1 MSIFFSALKATR
13 PKQWLKNGLVVASP
27 LMSGDI
33 FTPSIL
39 FLTLLGFFSFTA
51 ASASIYLLNDVM
63 DAALDREHPKKRFR
77 PIASGELPV
86 KAAIFLMALLMLLAL
101 VIPIVIANVSFL
113 VVIATYL
120 VLQVGY
126 CLWWKHVALIDI
138 AIISSGFLL
147 RAIGGAMITGIGISE
162 WFLLVAAFG
171 SFFIAAGKRYSEY
184 VEVSQRAPGTLS
196 SSRKVLTEYT
206 KSYLR
211 TLVTVSI
218 GLIISFYC
226 LWAFEESPSRGLLWS
241 QISILP
247 FALAVLRY
255 QQQIDK
261 GEAQSPEDVIT
272 KDRVFVVLSLLWL
285 ISIFAAIYF
294 EPHFWA

>member
-1 MSIFFSALKATR
+1 MSKFVQALIAIR

-33 FTPSIL
+33 FTPDIL
-39 FLTLLGFFSFTA
+39 LLTFLGFLSFTS

-63 DAALDREHPKKRFR
+63 DVAQDREHPKKKFR
-77 PIASGELPV
+77 PIASGSLPIST
-86 KAAIFLMALLMLLAL
+86 ALFLMVVFAVASIAIPLAL
-101 VIPIVIANVSFL
+101 GNNFFLIVIL
-113 VVIATYL
+113 TYL
-120 VLQVGY
+120 FLQVGY

-147 RAIGGAMITGIGISE
+147 RAIGGAIITGIGISE

-171 SFFIAAGKRYSEY
+171 SFFIAAGKRFSEF
-184 VEVSQRAPGTLS
+184 VEVSSRVPGELA
-196 SSRKVLTEYT
+196 SSRKVLAEYT

-218 GLIISFYC
+218 GLIIAFYC
-226 LWAFEESPSRGLLWS
+226 LWAFESSPSRGLLWS

-247 FALAVLRY
+247 FTLAVLRY

-261 GEAQSPEDVIT
+261 GDAQSPEDVIT
-272 KDRVFVVLSLLWL
+272 SDRVFVILSLLWL
-285 ISIFAAIYF
+285 ATIFAAIYF
-294 EPHFWA
+294 EPRFWS